1 MGLEVNETYFQVS
14 RDGWLYQAYPKLFT
28 LNIFSHLEGEQ
39 IRCGHATLQLY
50 QWMKCRGFALP
61 CIMFVCEP
69 YLTGKHSLTNQ
80 VIQPVLKLSL
90 IPLGKMF
97 SLAK

>member
-39 IRCGHATLQLY
+39 IRCGHATLQLC
-50 QWMKCRGFALP
+50 Q
-61 CIMFVCEP
+61 
-69 YLTGKHSLTNQ
+69 
-80 VIQPVLKLSL
+80 
-90 IPLGKMF
+90 
-97 SLAK
+97 